1 MSTHIQI
8 TLPEQYPYV
17 LGIACAITFH
27 CLIVGFGAGSMRRTK
42 FSSEFMEKNFG
53 NLHLKEMKEKIPRG
67 GYPDCGN
74 GVYSDKLSYKDW
86 FYFNLS

>member
-1 MSTHIQI
+1 
-8 TLPEQYPYV
+8 
-17 LGIACAITFH
+17 
-27 CLIVGFGAGSMRRTK
+27 
-42 FSSEFMEKNFG
+42 MEKNFG

>member
-8 TLPEQYPYV
+8 TLPDQYPYV
-17 LGIACAITFH
+17 LAVTCAITFH
-27 CLIVGFGAGSMRRTK
+27 CLIVGFGAGSKRRTL
-42 FSSEFMEKNFG
+42 FNSEFMNKHFENQ
-53 NLHLKEMKEKIPRG
+53 HQKEMKEKIPSG

-86 FYFNLS
+86 F